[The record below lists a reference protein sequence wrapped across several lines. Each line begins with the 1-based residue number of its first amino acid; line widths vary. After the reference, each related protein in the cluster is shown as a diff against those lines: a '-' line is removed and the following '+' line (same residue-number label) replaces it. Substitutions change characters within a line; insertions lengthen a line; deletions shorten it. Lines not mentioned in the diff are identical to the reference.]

1 MTDINLPSA
10 PPMGSTIR
18 EIHPER
24 PRDLA
29 RRSRSNHPDG
39 AGANARTD
47 GAIVLNLVSPSLPAA
62 LSPARRSRSRR
73 AHIRMLLT
81 QRRVIDHGRRTTS
94 ACRREM

>member
-1 MTDINLPSA
+1 M
-10 PPMGSTIR
+10 
-18 EIHPER
+18 
-24 PRDLA
+24 
-29 RRSRSNHPDG
+29 
-39 AGANARTD
+39 
-47 GAIVLNLVSPSLPAA
+47 LNLVSPSLPAA